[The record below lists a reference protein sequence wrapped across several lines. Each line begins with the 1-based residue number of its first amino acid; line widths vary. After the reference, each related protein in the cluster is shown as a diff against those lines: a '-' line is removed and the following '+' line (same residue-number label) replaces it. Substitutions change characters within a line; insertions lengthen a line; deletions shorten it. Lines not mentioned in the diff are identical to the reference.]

1 MCTIYQLPNLTGA
14 CRHGDVEATEDF
26 IAVGKDVNMQD
37 AEGRTPLHYA
47 AAHNHTRV
55 AKVLTDAGAN
65 TEVSDTKDNTP
76 LHYAAG
82 YGRVDVVD
90 ILLQAGADVSKQNH
104 TGKTALELAKL
115 SPENPILQDSDVM
128 AKLGA

>member
-1 MCTIYQLPNLTGA
+1 M
-14 CRHGDVEATEDF
+14 EAAEDF

-55 AKVLTDAGAN
+55 AKMLTDAGAN
-65 TEVSDTKDNTP
+65 TEMADDKDNTA
-76 LHYAAG
+76 LHYATG
-82 YGRVDVVD
+82 YGRLDVVD
-90 ILLQAGADVSKQNH
+90 ILLQAGANAAAQNH

-115 SPENPILQDSDVM
+115 NEQNPILQDSDIM

>member
-1 MCTIYQLPNLTGA
+1 MYVGVCGCM
-14 CRHGDVEATEDF
+14 CRHGDVEAAEDF

-37 AEGRTPLHYA
+37 AEGRSPLHYA

-55 AKVLTDAGAN
+55 AKVLTEAGAN
-65 TEVSDTKDNTP
+65 TEVADSKANTP

-82 YGRVDVVD
+82 YGRLDVVD
-90 ILLQAGADVSKQNH
+90 ILLQAGANAAAVNH

-115 SPENPILQDSDVM
+115 SEQNPILQDSDLM
-128 AKLGA
+128 TKLAA

>member
-1 MCTIYQLPNLTGA
+1 M
-14 CRHGDVEATEDF
+14 EAVEDF

-55 AKVLTDAGAN
+55 AKALADAGAD
-65 TEVSDTKDNTP
+65 VALSDTKDNTP
-76 LHYAAG
+76 LHYATG

-90 ILLQAGADVSKQNH
+90 ILLAAGADASAENH
-104 TGKTALELAKL
+104 TGKTALDLAKL
-115 SPENPILQDSDVM
+115 SEENPILKDSDLM
-128 AKLGA
+128 AKLSA

>member
-1 MCTIYQLPNLTGA
+1 M
-14 CRHGDVEATEDF
+14 

-55 AKVLTDAGAN
+55 AKMLTDAGAN
-65 TEVSDTKDNTP
+65 TEVADAKDNTA
-76 LHYAAG
+76 LHYATG
-82 YGRVDVVD
+82 YGRLDVVD
-90 ILLQAGADVSKQNH
+90 ILLQAGADVAALNH
-104 TGKTALELAKL
+104 TGKTALELAQL
-115 SPENPILQDSDVM
+115 NEQNPILQDSDIM